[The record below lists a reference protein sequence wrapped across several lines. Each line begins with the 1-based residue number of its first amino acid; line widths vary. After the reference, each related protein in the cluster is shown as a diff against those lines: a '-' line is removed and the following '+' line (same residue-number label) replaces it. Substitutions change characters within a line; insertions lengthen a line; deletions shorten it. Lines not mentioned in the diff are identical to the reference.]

1 MELDTSARTPGEIA
15 ETLIALLEQHAA
27 TPVSTES
34 NSSEPTWPTT
44 GPATTAP
51 TVSPGQ
57 RIPALVAEVIGAT
70 DVDAVLGQV
79 KPVIDAIR
87 DRGAEAALEYGKKFD
102 GVAPDTVRV
111 PTELIDQALAA
122 IDTSP
127 VGFAVFDR
135 VLLTVHPAD

>member
-1 MELDTSARTPGEIA
+1 MLARTDLRGA
-15 ETLIALLEQHAA
+15 R
-27 TPVSTES
+27 
-34 NSSEPTWPTT
+34 
-44 GPATTAP
+44 ATTAQLRRAMP
-51 TVSPGQ
+51 
-57 RIPALVAEVIGAT
+57 RGAT

-122 IDTSP
+122 IDPDVRAALTESIDRARKVHADQRRTDVTTEVSP
-127 VGFAVFDR
+127 GGTVTERWIPVSR
-135 VLLTVHPAD
+135 VLSLIHI